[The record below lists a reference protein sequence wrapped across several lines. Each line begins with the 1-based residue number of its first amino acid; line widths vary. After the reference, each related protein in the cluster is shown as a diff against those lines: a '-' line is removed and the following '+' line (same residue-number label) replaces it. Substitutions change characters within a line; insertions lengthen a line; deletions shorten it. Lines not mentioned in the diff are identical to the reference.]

1 MKNLVLS
8 TLLLI
13 LTISTYAQTSF
24 TCKSRE
30 TCWWDSDSESYNNCS
45 DSYFD
50 NSVFIMNENEDMVVH
65 RTSSMTSTYYITETE
80 VEDKF
85 FTYDVVSDVGN
96 KYLLMFDLEKMLIK
110 FMGTDDEG
118 NVFLTMYGIKA
129 TF

>member
-1 MKNLVLS
+1 MKNLVIS
-8 TLLLI
+8 TLLLMI
-13 LTISTYAQTSF
+13 TISTYAQTSF

-30 TCWWDSDSESYNNCS
+30 TCWWDSYLESYNNCS

-110 FMGTDDEG
+110 FMGADDEG